1 MKFPLVSLI
10 FLKRSL
16 VFPIL
21 LFSSISL
28 HWSLRKAFLSLHAI
42 LWNSA
47 FRWMYLSFSH
57 LPLASLPFSAICKA
71 SSDNHFSFLHFIF
84 LRMVFITASCTML
97 WTSIHSSSGTLSD
110 LIPWIYLALPL
121 YNCKGF
127 DLCHICGFPHFI
139 QFKLHFTINSSL
151 SGPQSAP
158 SLVFADCIELLHLQ
172 QQRI

>member
-1 MKFPLVSLI
+1 M
-10 FLKRSL
+10 FLKISL

-28 HWSLRKAFLSLHAI
+28 HWSLRKTFITLLIFFETLQMDIFPLLFAFWICSFLSYLYDLLRQPFCLFAFLLLGMVLI
-42 LWNSA
+42 TT
-47 FRWMYLSFSH
+47 SH
-57 LPLASLPFSAICKA
+57 
-71 SSDNHFSFLHFIF
+71 
-84 LRMVFITASCTML
+84 TML

-172 QQRI
+172 LQSI